1 VAAKPPLAVGRQ
13 DVRATDCLI
22 LALYPWRM
30 SDFEEAHDL
39 ESLSEEDL
47 RDEIRRI
54 GDLRLEDPHRTDASS
69 RRAVV
74 AYLMR
79 LNEELGRRRGARS
92 GNGNAAV
99 D

>member
-1 VAAKPPLAVGRQ
+1 
-13 DVRATDCLI
+13 
-22 LALYPWRM
+22 M
-30 SDFEEAHDL
+30 SDFEEHADL

-47 RDEIRRI
+47 RHEIQRI
-54 GDLRLEDPHRTDASS
+54 GDLRLEDPYRTDPS
-69 RRAVV
+69 RRRPVV

-92 GNGNAAV
+92 GNGSAAV